1 LSTIKS
7 ADLRSLN
14 EISLTG
20 ISRSPSSIFQDE
32 NNAVNHRS
40 LDPSKELL
48 QFADE
53 RFWKMTSVSACTK
66 FALGTTPDP
75 VLSPCFSHQL
85 RRSSPTRCEEAEIE
99 NDFQKK
105 VQEGCKIRRTYGIF
119 GYTRRDKLFIFVGVG
134 SFHPL
139 SRRIVSTT
147 HAPLRNNSCQLSGV
161 GSQRKATAN
170 DQRLTAVFK
179 ERLQQL
185 RRTSG

>member
-1 LSTIKS
+1 MGNIGADLLEAGLRTRNDFRTFRDLGAVRQLSTIKS

-20 ISRSPSSIFQDE
+20 ISRSPLSIFQDE

-85 RRSSPTRCEEAEIE
+85 RRSSPTRCEEAEFE

-105 VQEGCKIRRTYGIF
+105 CRKGAKFAAHTAFSAILGEISCLF
-119 GYTRRDKLFIFVGVG
+119 SLALEFFTRFRGG
-134 SFHPL
+134 SFRPL
-139 SRRIVSTT
+139 T
-147 HAPLRNNSCQLSGV
+147 HLSGKQLSAL
-161 GSQRKATAN
+161 SH
-170 DQRLTAVFK
+170 
-179 ERLQQL
+179 
-185 RRTSG
+185 